1 MVDNASNNEND
12 GSVKGIAIG
21 NFLGDGIRMVSLP
34 KLGPGRIVVNLC
46 TGMQP

>member
-21 NFLGDGIRMVSLP
+21 NFLGGGSRMASLP
-34 KLGPGRIVVNLC
+34 ELDPGRIMVNLC
-46 TGMQP
+46 SGMQP